1 MFNDLY
7 SLIASIPGLLLGF
20 AFHEFAHAWVAY
32 KLGDDTAAREG
43 RLNINPL
50 SHLDPVGTL
59 LLIFT
64 GFGWAKPVPVNPVR
78 FTRRIDMR
86 TGMMLVSLA
95 GPLTNVLI
103 ALLTVISWG
112 LLVRF
117 GIELSPVLEIILQGI
132 LSINV
137 GLAVFNL
144 LPIPP
149 LDGSKILFGLLPYR
163 YTRWLELLEQYS
175 YPILF
180 LMLLTGFHRVLLV
193 PLRDVLITFL
203 QLVANLL
210 V

>member
-1 MFNDLY
+1 MFNDIY
-7 SLIASIPGLLLGF
+7 WMIASIPGLLLGF

-50 SHLDPVGTL
+50 THLDPLGTI

-64 GFGWAKPVPVNPVR
+64 GFGWAKPVPVNPVNFSR
-78 FTRRIDMR
+78 KINMR

-95 GPLTNVLI
+95 GPLTNVLL
-103 ALLTVISWG
+103 ALLTVVVWG
-112 LLVRF
+112 LMLRF
-117 GIELSPVLEIILQGI
+117 GVELSPVVAAILQGVI
-132 LSINV
+132 SINV

-149 LDGSKILFGLLPYR
+149 LDGSKILYGLLPYC
-163 YTRWLELLEQYS
+163 YTRWIEVLEQYS
-175 YPILF
+175 YPILL
-180 LMLLTGFHRVLLV
+180 LMLFTGFHRILLIPV
-193 PLRDVLITFL
+193 REMLISLIEF
-203 QLVANLL
+203 VANLI